1 MGRDRHQSY
10 CLLFEGGIDEEGSQ
24 RLAAVAATD
33 SGFELAERDLQLRGP
48 GQLVGLRQHGLPEM
62 LAADLL
68 DVALGRR
75 TRQAALG
82 WLDHDADLTAWKPL
96 SDAMNGYRAVF
107 DID

>member
-1 MGRDRHQSY
+1 VGRAQHQSY
-10 CLLFEGGIDEEGSQ
+10 CLLFEGGIDQEDSQ

-48 GQLVGLRQHGLPEM
+48 GQLVGLRQHGLPDM

-75 TRQAALG
+75 SRQAALN
-82 WLDHDADLTAWKPL
+82 WLDHDPTLSAWQPL